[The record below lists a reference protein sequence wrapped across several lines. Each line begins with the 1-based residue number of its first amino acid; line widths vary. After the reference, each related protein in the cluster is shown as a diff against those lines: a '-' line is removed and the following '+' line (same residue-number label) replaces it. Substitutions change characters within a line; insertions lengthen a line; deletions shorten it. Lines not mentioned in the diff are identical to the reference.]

1 MSDETSSQE
10 ATTATETAP
19 EGATPADMPQN
30 LGDAGKKAL
39 DAERAAR
46 KAAEDSAKT
55 LQAELDKI
63 SKANMSELEKAQASA
78 AENLKAA
85 EAARSE
91 ALRWRIAAKHG
102 ISDEDAETF
111 LTGTDEASLTKQ
123 AERLAA
129 LAQTKAG
136 PTTPKPDLTQGGSA
150 TPPAL
155 NGDGIESA
163 LKTKLGIN

>member
-1 MSDETSSQE
+1 MSDEKAAAETESASQDNPIDE
-10 ATTATETAP
+10 F
-19 EGATPADMPQN
+19 PAQGDQN
-30 LGDAGKKAL
+30 DDVDWKA
-39 DAERAAR
+39 EAR
-46 KAAEDSAKT
+46 KWEQRAKENKSAS
-55 LQAELDKI
+55 AELTKL
-63 SKANMSELEKAQASA
+63 KAANMSELEKAQAAA

-85 EAARSE
+85 ETARSE
-91 ALRWRIAAKHG
+91 ALRLRIAIKHG

-111 LTGTDEASLTKQ
+111 LTGTDEESLTKQ

-129 LAQTKAG
+129 MAQVPAG

-163 LKTKLGIN
+163 LKTKLGIR